1 MVSLENPTQ
10 QRQTEEIENNKA
22 STSKPS
28 ISSTS
33 VHDNSS
39 SCSLFKSFFSPT
51 GNSIEASTLIS
62 FCSSRALFSPS
73 RPVSSL
79 LFSSV
84 LVSRFSDC
92 KNRARTRRQLPSISA
107 FYSPRSLYIF
117 LLFDRFFFLLSRKI
131 NLSFMILYRF
141 EFIVPTRQGRN
152 SHPDERKARRR
163 NRTSSTFSRASL
175 TRAVKQKNR
184 GNLVRASEKKK
195 KRREK
200 KAQETRTALIVLS

>member
-1 MVSLENPTQ
+1 MVSLESRTQ

-39 SCSLFKSFFSPT
+39 SCSLFKSFFFLRVTTSKLQH
-51 GNSIEASTLIS
+51 SYLS
-62 FCSSRALFSPS
+62 ALLAPYSLLL
-73 RPVSSL
+73 VSSL
-79 LFSSV
+79 LFC
-84 LVSRFSDC
+84 SRLSFFWLQ
-92 KNRARTRRQLPSISA
+92 NLARTRRQLPSISA

-117 LLFDRFFFLLSRKI
+117 LFFDRFFFLLSRKI

-152 SHPDERKARRR
+152 SHPDRAR
-163 NRTSSTFSRASL
+163 
-175 TRAVKQKNR
+175 
-184 GNLVRASEKKK
+184 E
-195 KRREK
+195 REK
-200 KAQETRTALIVLS
+200 